1 MSFRIL
7 VSLDGT
13 PQAERALRYA
23 EVLIRSVGGELKL
36 FRASVGGGP
45 TDYIERALDSIA
57 RRLRETGVPT
67 EWSIVE
73 GNPVP
78 AILNGARTWRPDF
91 IAMASTRSS
100 GLDRW
105 LNDGVADAIVRS
117 AEVPVLV
124 VPPDREHPSPSKP
137 PMRIMVPLDG
147 SAIAEEALGHATV
160 LARTLQADLILLRVI
175 EEDNPGS
182 RMYTRDANR
191 YIQKMVRGVR
201 AALPQGVM
209 SHLASGSPSIAI
221 TQAAVDLRAD
231 LIAMSTRG
239 RGGLARAVLGSTA
252 TATLERS
259 IVPVLLIGPAVVT
272 ASLRVSGKTAVAALS
287 NRTGLT
293 SPENPSGEAAEVTD
307 AKAPQPPTASRPPR
321 IAPGT
326 FAARAGDAV
335 EEQGWESF
343 PASDP
348 PSWTGSTI

>member
-23 EVLIRSVGGELKL
+23 EVLVRTVGGQLQL
-36 FRASVGGGP
+36 FRASMGGGP
-45 TDYIERALDSIA
+45 LDYIERALDLIA
-57 RRLRETGVPT
+57 KRLQETGVPT
-67 EWSIVE
+67 EWSVVA
-73 GNPVP
+73 GDAVP
-78 AILNGARTWRPDF
+78 AILEAARSWQPDF
-91 IAMASTRSS
+91 IAMATTRSS

-124 VPPDREHPSPSKP
+124 VPPDREHPSARRS

-147 SAIAEEALGHATV
+147 SAIAEEALGPAV
-160 LARTLQADLILLRVI
+160 ALARSLQADLILLRVI
-175 EEDNPGS
+175 EEDNPGG
-182 RMYTRDANR
+182 RVHAQEAEH
-191 YIQKMVRGVR
+191 YIQKVLDGVR
-201 AALPQGVM
+201 AALPQRQVI
-209 SHLASGSPSIAI
+209 SHVATGSPTIAI
-221 TQAAVDLRAD
+221 AQAALDLGAD

-259 IVPVLLIGPAVVT
+259 IVPLLLIGPAVVT
-272 ASLRVSGKTAVAALS
+272 ASLSQSGGKGRPSLS
-287 NRTGLT
+287 NRTNQTL
-293 SPENPSGEAAEVTD
+293 PENTSGELAEVAD
-307 AKAPQPPTASRPPR
+307 AEATRSTATHLPR
-321 IAPGT
+321 IVPAA
-326 FAARAGDAV
+326 FATRPGDAV

-348 PSWTGSTI
+348 PSWPGTTI

>member
-23 EVLIRSVGGELKL
+23 EVLVRSVGGQLQL

-45 TDYIERALDSIA
+45 LDYIERALDSIA
-57 RRLRETGVPT
+57 KRLQETGVPT
-67 EWSIVE
+67 EWNVVA
-73 GNPVP
+73 GDAVP
-78 AILNGARTWRPDF
+78 AILKAARSWQPDF
-91 IAMASTRSS
+91 IAMATTRSS

-124 VPPDREHPSPSKP
+124 VPPDREHPSARMSPV
-137 PMRIMVPLDG
+137 RIMVPLDG
-147 SAIAEEALGHATV
+147 SAIAEEALGPAV
-160 LARTLQADLILLRVI
+160 ALARSLHADLILLRAI

-182 RMYTRDANR
+182 AQEAEH
-191 YIQKMVRGVR
+191 YIQKVLDGVR
-201 AALPQGVM
+201 AALPQRQV
-209 SHLASGSPSIAI
+209 LAHVATESPTIAI
-221 TQAAVDLRAD
+221 AQAAVDLGAD

-259 IVPVLLIGPAVVT
+259 IVPLLLFGPAAVT
-272 ASLRVSGKTAVAALS
+272 ASLS
-287 NRTGLT
+287 T
-293 SPENPSGEAAEVTD
+293 SRKIATPSP
-307 AKAPQPPTASRPPR
+307 KNLPAPFATRP
-321 IAPGT
+321 
-326 FAARAGDAV
+326 GDAV

-348 PSWTGSTI
+348 PSWPGTTI

>member
-1 MSFRIL
+1 MNFRIL

-23 EVLIRSVGGELKL
+23 EVLIRSAGGELKL

-67 EWSIVE
+67 EWSVVE

-78 AILNGARTWRPDF
+78 AILNGARTWRPDL

-147 SAIAEEALGHATV
+147 SAIAEEALGHATE

-182 RMYTRDANR
+182 RMHTRDANH
-191 YIQKMVRGVR
+191 YIQKMVHGVR
-201 AALPQGVM
+201 AALPQAVT

-221 TQAAVDLRAD
+221 AQAAVDLRAD

-239 RGGLARAVLGSTA
+239 RGGLSRAVLGSTA

-259 IVPVLLIGPAVVT
+259 IVPVLLVGP
-272 ASLRVSGKTAVAALS
+272 AALS
-287 NRTGLT
+287 ERAELTRTPRQDRT
-293 SPENPSGEAAEVTD
+293 KWISAESDEAAEGMD
-307 AKAPQPPTASRPPR
+307 AEAPRRTTASPRAAKVPP
-321 IAPGT
+321 IPTPAY
-326 FAARAGDAV
+326 DAV
-335 EEQGWESF
+335 EEQGWQSF